1 MTDERGAASTEDEE
15 FLSDFESW
23 TARVALEMLVDEAL
37 LDEEVLAGL
46 SREGLRT
53 RQARDAL
60 LENETALA
68 RIRMEQDGLVT
79 WDSPPW
85 RPSARETG
93 WLALLA
99 AVGTGYL
106 TLLTQAWSSLPIPLR
121 AFALFGVA
129 SVLLLSGRI
138 VLRHVPGLFSGWE
151 GPRSERVAPD
161 ERQAALG
168 SRKQFALNEIVL
180 PELREYI
187 RENRRLHHDTKLIYR
202 NVDRLYSDDDETIV
216 HTAAAKR
223 LRRILERTDTGAV
236 ALAGHRGTGKTTM
249 IRTMKS
255 GRLDDRESTKPL
267 VVEAS
272 APAQYEARDFVL
284 HLHAQLCHAVLDAVQ
299 VRIGEQRRTRSQR
312 VRHAAGATAN
322 LLALVFGGIAVSAV
336 LWQAPSSRF
345 VTDLGA
351 LVARGFG
358 DFPDSLPALW
368 SGLPAARAV
377 ALGVLA
383 CCLAFVVV
391 VPATAAA
398 RAKIRRRDSLHRLA
412 REAVRQRDR
421 IRFLQTF
428 TSGWAGKV
436 TLPFGGDLGR
446 TRSAQ
451 RAEQQLTYPEVVDE
465 FRAFAARAATTLKQR
480 ETDRLVIAIDELD
493 KIGEPEKARQFLNDV
508 KGVFGIPG
516 CLFFVSVS
524 DEAVLTFEQR
534 GLAARDAVDSAF
546 SEQLRL
552 DPFTLGESR
561 LWVALR
567 VAEIPEAFCYLA
579 HCLSGGLPRELKRL
593 TIDMVDVTTTEYQ
606 PTLSVVTG
614 TLVHKE
620 LTTKASALAAMTATL
635 GVDSRPSELAAD
647 LLVLATVRDPGEL
660 AELADRLVR
669 EITEDDTSDEKK
681 LRLHAGCFALFCAT
695 VLTLFDDRLTAE
707 RLTPGLHELA
717 VAQRQMGLYPRAA
730 WQRLQDFRKQH
741 AVEPRLH

>member
-1 MTDERGAASTEDEE
+1 MTDEPGASFAADEEE

-23 TARVALEMLVDEAL
+23 TTHVALEMLVDEAL
-37 LDEEVLAGL
+37 RDKEIVVALNRAGL
-46 SREGLRT
+46 RSA
-53 RQARDAL
+53 QARSAL
-60 LENETALA
+60 LGNETALA
-68 RIRMEQDGLVT
+68 RIRMEQDRHGT
-79 WDSPPW
+79 RDSARW

-93 WLALLA
+93 WLVLLA
-99 AVGTGYL
+99 VFGTGYL
-106 TLLTQAWSSLPIPLR
+106 TLLTQAWSAMPVLLR
-121 AFALFGVA
+121 VYGLLGIV
-129 SVLLLSGRI
+129 SVLLLSGRV
-138 VLRHVPGLFSGWE
+138 VLRRVPGLVYGLAEPQPGTTS
-151 GPRSERVAPD
+151 RD

-168 SRKQFALNEIVL
+168 DRKQFVLNEIVL

-187 RENRRLHHDTKLIYR
+187 RENRKVFHGTKLVYR
-202 NVDRLYSDDDETIV
+202 NVDRLYSDDDDAIV
-216 HTAAAKR
+216 HTAAARR

-255 GRLDDRESTKPL
+255 GRLDDRESTEPL

-284 HLHAQLCHAVLDAVQ
+284 HLHAQLCHTVLDAVEDH
-299 VRIGEQRRTRSQR
+299 IGGQRRTRSAR
-312 VRHAAGATAN
+312 IHRAIGATAD

-336 LWQAPSSRF
+336 LWQAPSNRF
-345 VTDLGA
+345 VTDLGD
-351 LVARGFG
+351 LVARGFAR
-358 DFPDSLPALW
+358 FPDSLPAFW
-368 SGLPAARAV
+368 SGLPVARAV
-377 ALGVLA
+377 AIGVLA
-383 CCLAFVVV
+383 CCLALVVL

-398 RAKIRRRDSLHRLA
+398 RARVRRRDSLHRLA
-412 REAVRQRDR
+412 REAVRQLGR

-436 TLPFGGDLGR
+436 MLPLGGDLGR
-446 TRSAQ
+446 TRSTQ

-465 FRAFAARAATTLKQR
+465 FRTFAERAAETL
-480 ETDRLVIAIDELD
+480 RLRGVEQVVIAIDELD
-493 KIGEPEKARQFLNDV
+493 KIGDPEKAQQFLNDV

-524 DEAVLTFEQR
+524 DEAVLSFEQR
-534 GLAARDAVDSAF
+534 GLAARDALDSAF

-552 DPFTLGESR
+552 DPFTLDESR

-593 TIDMVDVTTTEYQ
+593 TIDMVDVTATEYQ

-635 GVDSRPSELAAD
+635 GVDSRPSGLAAD
-647 LLVLATVRDPGEL
+647 LLVLSTVRNPGEL

-669 EITEDDTSDEKK
+669 EITEDDTTDEKK
-681 LRLHAGCFALFCAT
+681 VRLHAGCFALFCAT
-695 VLTLFDDRLTAE
+695 VLALFDDELTPE
-707 RLTPGLHELA
+707 RLTPDLHELA

-730 WQRLQDFRKQH
+730 WQRLQDFRKQQ
-741 AVEPRLH
+741 AVD